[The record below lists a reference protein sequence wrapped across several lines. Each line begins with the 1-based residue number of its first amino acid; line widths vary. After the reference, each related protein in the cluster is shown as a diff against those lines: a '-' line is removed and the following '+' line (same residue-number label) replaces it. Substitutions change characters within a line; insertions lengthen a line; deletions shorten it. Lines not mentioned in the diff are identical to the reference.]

1 MRGNSG
7 RRAEE
12 DSNES
17 RVQETRRGMTPTMR
31 PPAYDQSHWRGR
43 ESGGVTASTTACPIA
58 GGDDAA
64 GVVEVGVKLG
74 SGSGVSGGARGGTS
88 KQMCSTP
95 GEDYTID
102 RRYFVCFDPNFPL
115 VRRGQMEAAA
125 IPGTMSHYCFAAI
138 SIPGAIQIRKYSCY
152 CASCSR
158 NKAEE
163 CIFTGV
169 VRTDRPDFLP
179 RQSDIRSSARTMST
193 GWVEYSMKFR
203 DDIDLRETR
212 SVSKEARAAFEKELR
227 AGSVVGVYCG
237 GEGEVGHLHFW
248 LAVCKSKGKTA
259 SSKVTY
265 KALDEDPGW
274 DIKKGVTVLNV
285 RWLERT
291 DEDND
296 QRLWRHGTDQT
307 LSLDSILPY
316 RITWEA
322 TSGGKIP

>member
-1 MRGNSG
+1 
-7 RRAEE
+7 
-12 DSNES
+12 
-17 RVQETRRGMTPTMR
+17 
-31 PPAYDQSHWRGR
+31 
-43 ESGGVTASTTACPIA
+43 
-58 GGDDAA
+58 
-64 GVVEVGVKLG
+64 
-74 SGSGVSGGARGGTS
+74 
-88 KQMCSTP
+88 
-95 GEDYTID
+95 
-102 RRYFVCFDPNFPL
+102 
-115 VRRGQMEAAA
+115 
-125 IPGTMSHYCFAAI
+125 
-138 SIPGAIQIRKYSCY
+138 
-152 CASCSR
+152 
-158 NKAEE
+158 
-163 CIFTGV
+163 
-169 VRTDRPDFLP
+169 
-179 RQSDIRSSARTMST
+179 
-193 GWVEYSMKFR
+193 MKFR
-203 DDIDLRETR
+203 DDSDLRETR
-212 SVSKEARAAFEKELR
+212 SVSKEARAVFEKELR

-322 TSGGKIP
+322 TSGGKNPLMRMSEEDEAACIALCQRVKVVKPAFELERFPKKK